1 MEVRGIPSQPD
12 RLRATVTGEIGPV
25 EGTLKITRIHVL
37 YEIVVPKGMRAETE
51 RALAHHASKCPVA
64 QTLTPCVQIEWE
76 AEITE
81 TEEEID

>member
-1 MEVRGIPSQPD
+1 
-12 RLRATVTGEIGPV
+12 
-25 EGTLKITRIHVL
+25 VL